1 LKYPQN
7 GLIYKEKLMRKIAG
21 LAAAVAITASAL
33 VAAPA
38 YAADNVTAG
47 GSSFSA
53 KMLQTCAANY
63 SAATVTYTASSS
75 GTGRT
80 NFANG
85 TFDFAGSDGAYG
97 SADAKPKGAYAYVPV
112 LGGPIAII
120 FNLDGVK
127 NLRLDATTI
136 GAIFQGTVKT
146 WNDPAIAK
154 LNPGVKLPATAI
166 TPEYRG
172 SKSGTNGNFSGYLVA
187 NKATGWTA
195 DQTWTTATGK
205 STPAGVGGATSAN
218 VVSNVK
224 STAGA
229 IGYVD
234 LADAVAA
241 GLPYATVKNAA
252 GQFVKPTT
260 AGASKFLAGQ
270 AVNNDGTVA
279 IDWAKK
285 VPGGYNA
292 SVITYAVVPT
302 ETSKN
307 GAAVKGFMSYVL
319 TSCVPANAAK
329 LGYVSLTGAISAKA
343 KAVVATIK

>member
-1 LKYPQN
+1 
-7 GLIYKEKLMRKIAG
+7 M
-21 LAAAVAITASAL
+21 
-33 VAAPA
+33 
-38 YAADNVTAG
+38 
-47 GSSFSA
+47 
-53 KMLQTCAANY
+53 
-63 SAATVTYTASSS
+63 
-75 GTGRT
+75 
-80 NFANG
+80 
-85 TFDFAGSDGAYG
+85 
-97 SADAKPKGAYAYVPV
+97 
-112 LGGPIAII
+112 I
-120 FNLDGVK
+120 FNVAGVN

-136 GAIFQGTVKT
+136 GAIFQGTISK

-154 LNPGVKLPATAI
+154 LNPGVKLPATTI

-205 STPAGVGGATSAN
+205 ATPAGVGGATSAN

-224 STAGA
+224 STANS

-260 AGASKFLAGQ
+260 AGAAKFLAGQ
-270 AVNNDGTVA
+270 PVNDNGTVA
-279 IDWAKK
+279 IDWAKN

-292 SVITYAVVPT
+292 SVITYAIVPT
-302 ETSKN
+302 STSTN
-307 GAAVKGFMSYVL
+307 GAAVKSFINYVIS
-319 TSCVPANAAK
+319 TCVPANAAK

>member
-1 LKYPQN
+1 
-7 GLIYKEKLMRKIAG
+7 MRKIAG

-33 VAAPA
+33 IATPA
-38 YAADNVTAG
+38 LADTTITSG

-63 SAATVTYTASSS
+63 SAATVTYTSSSS

-97 SADAKPKGAYAYVPV
+97 AADAKPKGDYAYVPV

-120 FNLDGVK
+120 FNVPGVT

-136 GAIFQGTVKT
+136 GAIFQGTIKT
-146 WNDPAIAK
+146 WNDAAIAK
-154 LNPGVKLPATAI
+154 LNPGVKLPAADI

-172 SKSGTNGNFSGYLVA
+172 TKSGTNGNFSGYLVA

-205 STPAGVGGATSAN
+205 ATPAGIGGATSAN

-224 STAGA
+224 ATTNS

-260 AGASKFLAGQ
+260 AGAAKFLAGQ
-270 AVNNDGTVA
+270 PVNDNGTVA
-279 IDWAKK
+279 IDWAKN

-292 SVITYAVVPT
+292 SVITYAIVPT
-302 ETSKN
+302 STSTN
-307 GAAVKGFMSYVL
+307 GAAVKSFINYVIS
-319 TSCVPANAAK
+319 TCVPANAAK

>member
-1 LKYPQN
+1 
-7 GLIYKEKLMRKIAG
+7 MRKIAG

-33 VAAPA
+33 IAVPANAAGTA
-38 YAADNVTAG
+38 LTAG

-53 KMLQTCAANY
+53 KMMQTCAANY
-63 SAATVTYTASSS
+63 SDATVTYTASSS

-136 GAIFQGTVKT
+136 GAIFLGTITK
-146 WNDPAIAK
+146 WNDPAIVK
-154 LNPGVKLPATAI
+154 LNPGVKLPATTI

-205 STPAGVGGATSAN
+205 ATPAGVGGAASAN

-224 STAGA
+224 STAGS

-241 GLPYATVKNAA
+241 GLPYATVKNSA

-260 AGASKFLAGQ
+260 AGAAKFLAGQ

-292 SVITYAVVPT
+292 SVITYAVVST
-302 ETSKN
+302 DASKN
-307 GAAVKGFMSYVL
+307 GAEVKSFLSYVIS
-319 TSCVPANAAK
+319 SCVPANAAK